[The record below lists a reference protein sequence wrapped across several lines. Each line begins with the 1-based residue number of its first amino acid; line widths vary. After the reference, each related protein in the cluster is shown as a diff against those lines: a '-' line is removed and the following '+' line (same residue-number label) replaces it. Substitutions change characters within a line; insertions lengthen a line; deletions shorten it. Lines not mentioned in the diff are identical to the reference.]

1 MAETTAM
8 TSGTQATALKP
19 PLALPTPNS
28 RPSNQTYNATTAS
41 ATTPTPTPKTSIQA
55 VSQNQSSPAVTQP
68 NTTVPSTT
76 QACSY
81 TVTPIKFGFQIDIT
95 SSTPGDYTI
104 NISEE
109 GRPVTGKNIT
119 VHQSNQNSSHE
130 IKHLKP
136 CTEYEHY
143 VTYLD
148 GAGEKHCSHP
158 ENKTR
163 TTDISKDDIEDV
175 SCIPG
180 HVCYRSDWDISSL
193 LSTTNVVGCDNKTF
207 CVKPGYNDICSGFT
221 TNFTCPT
228 TSFSLTSI
236 IPVDFLNAS
245 EIHQIV
251 STKLPAKIETKL
263 PPNCK
268 NLSVDYTCWESGGV
282 TEPKLESE
290 LEPFTDYS
298 CIGQIKDNDVT
309 IKNTTAVDVRIDC
322 DFNIIATK
330 DRVTN
335 TSIGLSWST
344 TSDKCQ
350 EVLHELEKLDKL
362 SYDCSC
368 GPTLSHQTHWKPD
381 DIKDLK
387 TSQPE
392 HNVIIVNCIHS
403 GKFNGPTDKQRYR
416 AELHHGGVIVK
427 EIKEKE
433 CKFEFRDLSYSTTYI
448 VKVIA
453 FNTELESEPKTK
465 EFSASYNDKAVI
477 GFLVF
482 LFITITSVVVSV
494 LVYKIYIKNVFFF
507 IFLTEPD
514 DIKDLRTSQPE
525 HNVIIVHC
533 MYSGKLNG
541 LEGKQKY
548 RAELHHGGV
557 IVKEIK
563 EKECK
568 FEFRDLS
575 YSTTYIVKVIAFNTE
590 LESEP
595 KTKEVSTFYNDKAVI
610 GFLVFLIILTSLA
623 LLLVVYKIYIL
634 RRRKS
639 HDLSENMM
647 LISTAN
653 DEENLMPVE
662 PITAE
667 VLLEAY
673 KRKLADEG
681 RLFLAEFQSIPRIF
695 SRFTVKEAKKPCNTP
710 KNRYVDILPYD
721 YNRVQLTTGN
731 GEAGCDYINASFID
745 GYKEA
750 KKYIAAQGPK
760 DETVGDFWR
769 MVWEQQSSII
779 VMVTR
784 CEEGNRVKCAQYW
797 PSPDRE
803 TEIFEEFIVKLNS
816 EDHCPDYTIRRLSL
830 INKREKSTEREVTH
844 IQFMSWPDHGV
855 PGESHLLLKLRRRV
869 NAFKNF
875 FSGPIVV
882 HCSAGVGRTGTYI
895 GIDAMM
901 EGLEAEGRVDIYGYV
916 VRLRR
921 QRCLMV
927 QVEAQYIL
935 IHQALVEHN
944 QFGETEIALSELH
957 STLSTL
963 KQENQGS
970 EPTLMED
977 EFDRLPSYKNWRTS
991 NTGITEENKK
1001 KNRSSSVIPY
1011 DYNRV
1016 LLKLDEGRS
1025 HDSDP
1030 DEEDEEE
1037 SSDEED
1043 EESTKYINASYIHGY
1058 WGPRA
1063 FIAAQTPL
1071 PDSMA
1076 DFWLMVYQKKVTTIV
1091 MLSDCNEGDQE
1102 SDCVYWGKD
1111 KKTFGDFEVEVVS
1124 TDTTPTFTSRDM
1136 LIRHVKRKDSRSVKQ
1151 FQFLKWANR
1160 ELPEKPQEL
1169 TDMVKEIKTSSKS
1182 QITVVHCNNGSSRTG
1197 IFCAL
1202 WNLLDSAKTEKLVD
1216 VFQVVKILRKERQS
1230 MLTSLEQYQ
1239 FLYDALEGVFPVQNG
1254 EVQAVQASAA
1264 DSVQIVN
1271 ETKAAEQPAEEKA
1284 EQLASTTSNEQQG
1297 EAEIIS
1303 LVADGAKEDK
1313 KEEPEKESGAPTE
1326 TTPLEDTSNGPTVPV
1341 EV

>member
-19 PLALPTPNS
+19 PLASPTPNS

-76 QACSY
+76 QGSY

-95 SSTPGDYTI
+95 SSTPRDYTI

-207 CVKPGYNDICSGFT
+207 CVKPGYNDICSDFT

-236 IPVDFLNAS
+236 IPVDFLNTN

-298 CIGQIKDNDVT
+298 CIGQIKDNNVT

-368 GPTLSHQTHWKPD
+368 GPTLSHQTHWSKPDKESSGRTCLVIGLKPFTTYTCEVKPIYKNKKRDAKQTPVTQKTDAGKPD

-392 HNVIIVNCIHS
+392 HNVIIVN
-403 GKFNGPTDKQRYR
+403 
-416 AELHHGGVIVK
+416 
-427 EIKEKE
+427 
-433 CKFEFRDLSYSTTYI
+433 
-448 VKVIA
+448 
-453 FNTELESEPKTK
+453 
-465 EFSASYNDKAVI
+465 
-477 GFLVF
+477 
-482 LFITITSVVVSV
+482 
-494 LVYKIYIKNVFFF
+494 
-507 IFLTEPD
+507 
-514 DIKDLRTSQPE
+514 
-525 HNVIIVHC
+525 C

-610 GFLVFLIILTSLA
+610 GFLVFLFITITSVVVSVL
-623 LLLVVYKIYIL
+623 VYKIYIKKC
-634 RRRKS
+634 RKS
-639 HDLSENMM
+639 RNEVNEDVM
-647 LISTAN
+647 LESTAIYVN
-653 DEENLMPVE
+653 VPT
-662 PITAE
+662 PGWHHI
-667 VLLEAY
+667 EA
-673 KRKLADEG
+673 R
-681 RLFLAEFQSIPRIF
+681 
-695 SRFTVKEAKKPCNTP
+695 
-710 KNRYVDILPYD
+710 
-721 YNRVQLTTGN
+721 
-731 GEAGCDYINASFID
+731 
-745 GYKEA
+745 
-750 KKYIAAQGPK
+750 
-760 DETVGDFWR
+760 
-769 MVWEQQSSII
+769 
-779 VMVTR
+779 
-784 CEEGNRVKCAQYW
+784 
-797 PSPDRE
+797 
-803 TEIFEEFIVKLNS
+803 
-816 EDHCPDYTIRRLSL
+816 
-830 INKREKSTEREVTH
+830 
-844 IQFMSWPDHGV
+844 
-855 PGESHLLLKLRRRV
+855 
-869 NAFKNF
+869 
-875 FSGPIVV
+875 
-882 HCSAGVGRTGTYI
+882 
-895 GIDAMM
+895 
-901 EGLEAEGRVDIYGYV
+901 
-916 VRLRR
+916 
-921 QRCLMV
+921 
-927 QVEAQYIL
+927 
-935 IHQALVEHN
+935 
-944 QFGETEIALSELH
+944 
-957 STLSTL
+957 
-963 KQENQGS
+963 
-970 EPTLMED
+970 
-977 EFDRLPSYKNWRTS
+977 
-991 NTGITEENKK
+991 
-1001 KNRSSSVIPY
+1001 
-1011 DYNRV
+1011 
-1016 LLKLDEGRS
+1016 
-1025 HDSDP
+1025 
-1030 DEEDEEE
+1030 
-1037 SSDEED
+1037 
-1043 EESTKYINASYIHGY
+1043 
-1058 WGPRA
+1058 
-1063 FIAAQTPL
+1063 
-1071 PDSMA
+1071 
-1076 DFWLMVYQKKVTTIV
+1076 
-1091 MLSDCNEGDQE
+1091 
-1102 SDCVYWGKD
+1102 
-1111 KKTFGDFEVEVVS
+1111 
-1124 TDTTPTFTSRDM
+1124 
-1136 LIRHVKRKDSRSVKQ
+1136 
-1151 FQFLKWANR
+1151 
-1160 ELPEKPQEL
+1160 
-1169 TDMVKEIKTSSKS
+1169 
-1182 QITVVHCNNGSSRTG
+1182 
-1197 IFCAL
+1197 
-1202 WNLLDSAKTEKLVD
+1202 
-1216 VFQVVKILRKERQS
+1216 
-1230 MLTSLEQYQ
+1230 
-1239 FLYDALEGVFPVQNG
+1239 
-1254 EVQAVQASAA
+1254 
-1264 DSVQIVN
+1264 
-1271 ETKAAEQPAEEKA
+1271 
-1284 EQLASTTSNEQQG
+1284 
-1297 EAEIIS
+1297 
-1303 LVADGAKEDK
+1303 
-1313 KEEPEKESGAPTE
+1313 
-1326 TTPLEDTSNGPTVPV
+1326 
-1341 EV
+1341 